1 MMNSATKY
9 IVSILSIVILVGCQ
23 EGYRYPCQD
32 PAKKNTSECSP
43 EICKETRTCPKILP

>member
-1 MMNSATKY
+1 MINYATKY
-9 IVSILSIVILVGCQ
+9 ILSILSVVILVGCQ

-32 PAKKNTSECSP
+32 PEKRHLHECKP